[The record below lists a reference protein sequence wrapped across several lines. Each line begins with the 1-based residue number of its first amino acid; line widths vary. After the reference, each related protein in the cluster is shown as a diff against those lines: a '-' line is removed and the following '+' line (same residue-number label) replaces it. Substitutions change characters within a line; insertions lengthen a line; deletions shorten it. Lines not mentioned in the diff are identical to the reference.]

1 VLNCTNPI
9 INENGVLNYFHQ
21 FNRLLHDVRN
31 DKIHS
36 FPRNDNV
43 SINKLMKNL
52 PIKLFSIVI
61 FLFLLSLPTLAQDIL
76 DNQGIISLLGSRM
89 SQDIV
94 ITKISSSKCQFD
106 LSVDGLLELKNG
118 RVPDKIV
125 KAMFTASPPTEIM
138 NNEDVIKLS
147 NSKIGSSIVKEKL
160 MRTPHKFDVSSE
172 ALVRLKEAK
181 VADAVIKDMILSP
194 YQGANAV
201 ESSRPS
207 DTPNENSGVA
217 PTVVSQYNRNPNE
230 REVRNTNRDLERE
243 KDREERDREKAIRD
257 KEREEKNLERDAKR
271 DKEKEERNRE
281 REERYGSRD
290 RRESSSSSS
299 SRSRPVRIRVVNDL
313 YDVRGLKKIGE
324 TTVSASKPDG
334 RQYSL
339 KNDAIDKLKK
349 EAEEKGAT
357 HILILSETF
366 TLTPVNT
373 VKVVGVLYQ

>member
-1 VLNCTNPI
+1 
-9 INENGVLNYFHQ
+9 
-21 FNRLLHDVRN
+21 
-31 DKIHS
+31 
-36 FPRNDNV
+36 
-43 SINKLMKNL
+43 M
-52 PIKLFSIVI
+52 KLFSKII
-61 FLFLLSLPTLAQDIL
+61 TLLLLSLPTFAQDIL
-76 DNQGIISLLGSRM
+76 DNKGIISLLSSRM

-94 ITKISSSKCQFD
+94 ITKISSSKCKFD
-106 LSVDGLLELKNG
+106 LSVDGLVELKNG
-118 RVPDKIV
+118 RVSDKIV

-138 NNEDVIKLS
+138 GNEDVIKLS
-147 NSKIGSSIVKEKL
+147 NSRIGSAIVKEKL

-172 ALVRLKEAK
+172 ALVRLKDAK
-181 VADAVIKDMILSP
+181 VPDAVIKDMILSP
-194 YQGANAV
+194 NQGANAV
-201 ESSRPS
+201 ETSRPS
-207 DTPNENSGVA
+207 DTPNENSNVA
-217 PTVVSQYNRNPNE
+217 QTAVSQYSRNPNE

-271 DKEKEERNRE
+271 EKEKEERNRE

-290 RRESSSSSS
+290 KRDYSSRSSE
-299 SRSRPVRIRVVNDL
+299 RSRPVRIRVVNDL

-324 TTVSASKPDG
+324 ATASASKQDG

-339 KNDAIDKLKK
+339 KNEAIDKLKR

>member
-1 VLNCTNPI
+1 
-9 INENGVLNYFHQ
+9 
-21 FNRLLHDVRN
+21 
-31 DKIHS
+31 
-36 FPRNDNV
+36 
-43 SINKLMKNL
+43 M
-52 PIKLFSIVI
+52 KLFSKII
-61 FLFLLSLPTLAQDIL
+61 TLLLLSLPTLAQDIL

-94 ITKISSSKCQFD
+94 ITKISSSKCKFD

-147 NSKIGSSIVKEKL
+147 NSKIGSGIVKEKL

-201 ESSRPS
+201 ETSRPS
-207 DTPNENSGVA
+207 NTPNENSNVA
-217 PTVVSQYNRNPNE
+217 PTAVSQYSRNPNE
-230 REVRNTNRDLERE
+230 REVRNTARDLERE
-243 KDREERDREKAIRD
+243 KDKEEREREKAIRD

-271 DKEKEERNRE
+271 EKEKEERNRE
-281 REERYGSRD
+281 REERYGSREKRD
-290 RRESSSSSS
+290 YSSSS
-299 SRSRPVRIRVVNDL
+299 SRNRPVRIRVVNDL

-324 TTVSASKPDG
+324 TTASASKQDG

-339 KNDAIDKLKK
+339 KNEAIDKLKR

-357 HILILSETF
+357 HILISSETF

-373 VKVVGVLYQ
+373 VKVVGVFYQ

>member
-1 VLNCTNPI
+1 
-9 INENGVLNYFHQ
+9 
-21 FNRLLHDVRN
+21 
-31 DKIHS
+31 
-36 FPRNDNV
+36 
-43 SINKLMKNL
+43 MKNL
-52 PIKLFSIVI
+52 SIKQFPKIIL
-61 FLFLLSLPTLAQDIL
+61 LLLLSLPTFAQDIL
-76 DNQGIISLLGSRM
+76 DNQGIINLLGSKM

-138 NNEDVIKLS
+138 GNEDVIKLS
-147 NSKIGSSIVKEKL
+147 NSKIGSAIVKEKL

-181 VADAVIKDMILSP
+181 VPDAVIKDMILSP
-194 YQGANAV
+194 TQGANAV
-201 ESSRPS
+201 ETSRPS
-207 DTPNENSGVA
+207 NTPNENSNVA
-217 PTVVSQYNRNPNE
+217 PTAVSQYSRNPNE
-230 REVRNTNRDLERE
+230 REVRNTTRDLERE
-243 KDREERDREKAIRD
+243 KDKEEREREKAIRD

-271 DKEKEERNRE
+271 EKEKEERNRE
-281 REERYGSRD
+281 REERYGSREKRD
-290 RRESSSSSS
+290 YSSSS
-299 SRSRPVRIRVVNDL
+299 SRSRPLRIRVVNDL

-324 TTVSASKPDG
+324 ATASASKQDG

-339 KNDAIDKLKK
+339 KNEAIDKLKK

-373 VKVVGVLYQ
+373 VKVVGVFYQ

>member
-1 VLNCTNPI
+1 
-9 INENGVLNYFHQ
+9 
-21 FNRLLHDVRN
+21 
-31 DKIHS
+31 
-36 FPRNDNV
+36 
-43 SINKLMKNL
+43 MKNL
-52 PIKLFSIVI
+52 SIKQFPKIIL
-61 FLFLLSLPTLAQDIL
+61 LLLLSLPTLAQDIL
-76 DNQGIISLLGSRM
+76 DNKGIVNLLSSKM

-138 NNEDVIKLS
+138 GNEDVIKLS
-147 NSKIGSSIVKEKL
+147 NSKIGSAIVKEKL

-194 YQGANAV
+194 TQGANAV
-201 ESSRPS
+201 ETSRPS
-207 DTPNENSGVA
+207 DTPNENSNVA
-217 PTVVSQYNRNPNE
+217 PTVVSQYSRNPNE
-230 REVRNTNRDLERE
+230 REVRNTARDLERE
-243 KDREERDREKAIRD
+243 KDREERDREKTIRD

-271 DKEKEERNRE
+271 EKDNEERKREREERNRE

-290 RRESSSSSS
+290 RRETNSSSS
-299 SRSRPVRIRVVNDL
+299 SRNRPVRIRVVNDL

-324 TTVSASKPDG
+324 TTASASKPDG

-339 KNDAIDKLKK
+339 KNEAIDKLKK

-357 HILILSETF
+357 HILIQSETF

>member
-1 VLNCTNPI
+1 
-9 INENGVLNYFHQ
+9 
-21 FNRLLHDVRN
+21 
-31 DKIHS
+31 
-36 FPRNDNV
+36 
-43 SINKLMKNL
+43 M
-52 PIKLFSIVI
+52 KLFSKLIT
-61 FLFLLSLPTLAQDIL
+61 LLLLSLPTLAQDIL
-76 DNQGIISLLGSRM
+76 DNRGIISLLGSKM

-94 ITKISSSKCQFD
+94 ITKISSSKCKFD
-106 LSVDGLLELKNG
+106 LSVNGLVELKEG

-147 NSKIGSSIVKEKL
+147 NSRIGSAIVKEKL

-181 VADAVIKDMILSP
+181 VSDAVIKDMILSP
-194 YQGANAV
+194 NQGANAV
-201 ESSRPS
+201 ETSRPS
-207 DTPNENSGVA
+207 NTPNENSNVA
-217 PTVVSQYNRNPNE
+217 PTAVSQYSRNPNE
-230 REVRNTNRDLERE
+230 REVRNAARDAERE
-243 KDREERDREKAIRD
+243 REREERDREKAIRD
-257 KEREEKNLERDAKR
+257 KERDEKNAIRDKEREEKNRERDAKR
-271 DKEKEERNRE
+271 DAEKEERNRE

-290 RRESSSSSS
+290 KRDYGSRSSQ
-299 SRSRPVRIRVVNDL
+299 RSRPVRIRVVNDL
-313 YDVRGLKKIGE
+313 DDVRGLKKIGE
-324 TTVSASKPDG
+324 TSASASKPDG

-339 KNDAIDKLKK
+339 KNDAIDKLKR

>member
-1 VLNCTNPI
+1 
-9 INENGVLNYFHQ
+9 
-21 FNRLLHDVRN
+21 
-31 DKIHS
+31 
-36 FPRNDNV
+36 
-43 SINKLMKNL
+43 M
-52 PIKLFSIVI
+52 KLFSKII
-61 FLFLLSLPTLAQDIL
+61 TLLLLSLPTFAQDIL
-76 DNQGIISLLGSRM
+76 DNQGIVSLLGSRM

-94 ITKISSSKCQFD
+94 ITKISSSKCKFD

-125 KAMFTASPPTEIM
+125 KAMFTASPPNEIM
-138 NNEDVIKLS
+138 GNEDVIKLS
-147 NSKIGSSIVKEKL
+147 NSRIGSAIVKEKL

-172 ALVRLKEAK
+172 ALVKLKEAK
-181 VADAVIKDMILSP
+181 VPDAVIKDMILSP
-194 YQGANAV
+194 NQGANAV
-201 ESSRPS
+201 ETSRPS
-207 DTPNENSGVA
+207 NTPNENSNVA
-217 PTVVSQYNRNPNE
+217 PTAVSQYSRNPNE

-257 KEREEKNLERDAKR
+257 KERDEKNRERDAKR
-271 DKEKEERNRE
+271 ELEKEERNRE
-281 REERYGSRD
+281 REERYGSREKRD
-290 RRESSSSSS
+290 YSSRSSE
-299 SRSRPVRIRVVNDL
+299 RSRPVRIRVVNDL
-313 YDVRGLKKIGE
+313 YQVRGLKKIGE
-324 TTVSASKPDG
+324 ATASASKPDG

>member
-1 VLNCTNPI
+1 MAT
-9 INENGVLNYFHQ
+9 
-21 FNRLLHDVRN
+21 DN
-31 DKIHS
+31 DIKMYK
-36 FPRNDNV
+36 P
-43 SINKLMKNL
+43 MKNL
-52 PIKLFSIVI
+52 STKLFSKII
-61 FLFLLSLPTLAQDIL
+61 LLLLLSLPTFAQDIL
-76 DNQGIISLLGSRM
+76 DNRGIISLLSSKM

-147 NSKIGSSIVKEKL
+147 NSKIGSGIVKEKL

-194 YQGANAV
+194 NQGANAV

-207 DTPNENSGVA
+207 DIPNENSNVA

-230 REVRNTNRDLERE
+230 REVRNTARDLERE
-243 KDREERDREKAIRD
+243 KDREEREREKAIRD

-281 REERYGSRD
+281 REERYGNREKRDYNSR
-290 RRESSSSSS
+290 SS
-299 SRSRPVRIRVVNDL
+299 SRNRPVRIKVVNDL
-313 YDVRGLKKIGE
+313 YDVRGLKKIE
-324 TTVSASKPDG
+324 EATASASKQDG

-339 KNDAIDKLKK
+339 KNEAIDKLKK

-357 HILILSETF
+357 HILIQSEVF

-373 VKVVGVLYQ
+373 VKLVGVLYQ

>member
-1 VLNCTNPI
+1 
-9 INENGVLNYFHQ
+9 
-21 FNRLLHDVRN
+21 
-31 DKIHS
+31 
-36 FPRNDNV
+36 
-43 SINKLMKNL
+43 M
-52 PIKLFSIVI
+52 KLFTKILTLLI
-61 FLFLLSLPTLAQDIL
+61 LSLPTLAQDIL
-76 DNQGIISLLGSRM
+76 DNRGVISLLGSRM

-94 ITKISSSKCQFD
+94 ITKISSSKCKFD
-106 LSVDGLLELKNG
+106 LSVNGLVELKEG

-160 MRTPHKFDVSSE
+160 MRTPHKFDVSSD

-181 VADAVIKDMILSP
+181 VPNDVIKDMILSP

-207 DTPNENSGVA
+207 NTPNENSNVA
-217 PTVVSQYNRNPNE
+217 PTAVSQYSRNPNE
-230 REVRNTNRDLERE
+230 REVRNTSRDLERE

-257 KEREEKNLERDAKR
+257 KERDEKNRERDAKR

-281 REERYGSRD
+281 REERYGSREKRD
-290 RRESSSSSS
+290 YSSRSSE
-299 SRSRPVRIRVVNDL
+299 RSRPVRIRVVNDL
-313 YDVRGLKKIGE
+313 YQVRGLKKIGE
-324 TTVSASKPDG
+324 ATASASKSDG

-339 KNDAIDKLKK
+339 KNDAIDKLKR

-357 HILILSETF
+357 HILIQSETF

-373 VKVVGVLYQ
+373 VKVVGGLYQ

>member
-1 VLNCTNPI
+1 
-9 INENGVLNYFHQ
+9 
-21 FNRLLHDVRN
+21 
-31 DKIHS
+31 
-36 FPRNDNV
+36 
-43 SINKLMKNL
+43 M
-52 PIKLFSIVI
+52 KLFTKILTLLI
-61 FLFLLSLPTLAQDIL
+61 LSLPTLAQDIL
-76 DNQGIISLLGSRM
+76 DNRGVISLLGSRM

-94 ITKISSSKCQFD
+94 ITKISSSKCKFD
-106 LSVDGLLELKNG
+106 LSVNGLVELKEG

-160 MRTPHKFDVSSE
+160 MRTPHKFDVSSD

-181 VADAVIKDMILSP
+181 VPNDVIKDMILSP

-207 DTPNENSGVA
+207 NTPNENSNVA
-217 PTVVSQYNRNPNE
+217 PTVVSQYSRNPNE
-230 REVRNTNRDLERE
+230 REVRNAARDAERE
-243 KDREERDREKAIRD
+243 KEKEERDREKAIRD
-257 KEREEKNLERDAKR
+257 KERDEKNRERDAKR
-271 DKEKEERNRE
+271 EVEKEERNRE
-281 REERYGSRD
+281 GEERYGSIDKRD
-290 RRESSSSSS
+290 NSSRSSQ
-299 SRSRPVRIRVVNDL
+299 RSRPVRIRVVNDL
-313 YDVRGLKKIGE
+313 DDVRGLKKIGE
-324 TTVSASKPDG
+324 TTASASKPDG

-339 KNDAIDKLKK
+339 KNDAIDKLKR

-357 HILILSETF
+357 YILILSETF

>member
-1 VLNCTNPI
+1 
-9 INENGVLNYFHQ
+9 
-21 FNRLLHDVRN
+21 
-31 DKIHS
+31 
-36 FPRNDNV
+36 
-43 SINKLMKNL
+43 M
-52 PIKLFSIVI
+52 KLFPKII
-61 FLFLLSLPTLAQDIL
+61 TLLLLSLPTFAQDIL

-94 ITKISSSKCQFD
+94 ITKISSSKCKFD
-106 LSVDGLLELKNG
+106 LSVDGLVELKNG

-138 NNEDVIKLS
+138 DNEDVIKLS
-147 NSKIGSSIVKEKL
+147 NSKIGNAIVKEKL

-172 ALVRLKEAK
+172 ALVRLKTAK
-181 VADAVIKDMILSP
+181 VPDAIIKDMILSP
-194 YQGANAV
+194 NQGANAV
-201 ESSRPS
+201 ETSRPS
-207 DTPNENSGVA
+207 DTPNENSNVA
-217 PTVVSQYNRNPNE
+217 PTAVSQYSRNPNE

-257 KEREEKNLERDAKR
+257 KERDEKNRERDAKR
-271 DKEKEERNRE
+271 EADKEERNRE
-281 REERYGSRD
+281 REERYGSREKRD
-290 RRESSSSSS
+290 YSSRSSE
-299 SRSRPVRIRVVNDL
+299 RSRPVRIRVVNDL

-324 TTVSASKPDG
+324 VSASASKPDG

-339 KNDAIDKLKK
+339 KNEAIDKLKK

-357 HILILSETF
+357 HILIQSETF